1 MAEIN
6 LENFVP
12 AECKTCAKAKHAYAA
27 AYMVREQQ
35 RRIEE
40 LEERLAKQDHL
51 IRETYERASRAT
63 RASIDELA
71 RVGRR
76 RV

>member
-40 LEERLAKQDHL
+40 LEERLAKEEL
-51 IRETYERASRAT
+51 LRREAYERGSRAL

>member
-6 LENFVP
+6 LDNFIP

-40 LEERLAKQDHL
+40 LEDRLAKEEL
-51 IRETYERASRAT
+51 LRREAYERVSRAT
-63 RASIDELA
+63 KASIDELA

>member
-40 LEERLAKQDHL
+40 LEDRLAKEEL
-51 IRETYERASRAT
+51 LRREAYERVSRAT
-63 RASIDELA
+63 KASIDELA